1 MAFPALPTRPPLPD
15 VIDPDGWVQAIHGK
29 RSARKVKSDGRVK
42 LDEQH
47 YYIQQEMA
55 GKHVVLEVDGTAQ
68 ELVVWQQ
75 QEVIKRV
82 PIKGLQ
88 KRLLPWNQY
97 VLQLREEARTEWRL
111 SQQGRRIKQANR

>member
-1 MAFPALPTRPPLPD
+1 MPSRPPLPD
-15 VIDPDGWVQAIHGK
+15 FIDPDGWVQAIHGK
-29 RSARKVKSDGRVK
+29 RFARKVKRDGGVK
-42 LDEQH
+42 LDERAYHIKQAL
-47 YYIQQEMA
+47 A
-55 GKHVVLEVDGTAQ
+55 GTHVVLEVDGPAQ

-75 QEVIKRV
+75 KEVIKRL

-111 SQQGRRIKQANR
+111 YQQARRIQQASR